1 MHFPSK
7 YDFIKTDANPFLSY
21 AYSTINHFFCMMVNF
36 VSHTGSKVDWVYLKE
51 NTTRRIIGY
60 KGEEVPTE
68 LDGTVQQ
75 IHDYEVTE

>member
-1 MHFPSK
+1 
-7 YDFIKTDANPFLSY
+7 
-21 AYSTINHFFCMMVNF
+21 
-36 VSHTGSKVDWVYLKE
+36 VYLKE